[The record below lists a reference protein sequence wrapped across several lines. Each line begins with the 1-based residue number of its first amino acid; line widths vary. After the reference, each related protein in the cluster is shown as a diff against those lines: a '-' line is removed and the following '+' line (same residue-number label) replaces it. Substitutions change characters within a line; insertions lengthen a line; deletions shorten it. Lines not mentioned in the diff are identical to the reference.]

1 MQRQWI
7 DLQNISSKH
16 EVSEEEFLTL
26 ELPNSETRKK
36 CDLFIANEM
45 KKITHTMTI
54 LSVLGMILSLSFTII
69 LVEEPLLHKLICLGF
84 IVSGIALTYIGIKTA
99 IPANKIL
106 KQLKN
111 NTLKYFVMD
120 CKVYKTA
127 LAKLSTDKPDTA
139 VVKLC
144 KNNIYLDKEFIID
157 LKLYDKIKDSKDL
170 KVTLIKL
177 DLNYYIC

>member
-1 MQRQWI
+1 
-7 DLQNISSKH
+7 
-16 EVSEEEFLTL
+16 
-26 ELPNSETRKK
+26 
-36 CDLFIANEM
+36 
-45 KKITHTMTI
+45 
-54 LSVLGMILSLSFTII
+54 
-69 LVEEPLLHKLICLGF
+69 
-84 IVSGIALTYIGIKTA
+84 
-99 IPANKIL
+99 
-106 KQLKN
+106 
-111 NTLKYFVMD
+111 MD

-144 KNNIYLDKEFIID
+144 KDNIYLDKEFIID